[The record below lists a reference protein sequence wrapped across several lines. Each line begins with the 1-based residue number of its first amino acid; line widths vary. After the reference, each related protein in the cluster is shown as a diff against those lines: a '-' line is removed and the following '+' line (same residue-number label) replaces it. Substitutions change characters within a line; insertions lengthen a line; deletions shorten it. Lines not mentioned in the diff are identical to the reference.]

1 MGVFSVGMLLI
12 TLTNLFNT
20 QNKKLH
26 MPLASINYWIE
37 K

>member
-12 TLTNLFNT
+12 LTLTNLFNT

-26 MPLASINYWIE
+26 MPLASINY
-37 K
+37 